1 MTNLAT
7 EQEFMAVH
15 YSTYDMEDARRD
27 AAALH
32 KLNRKAMLATG
43 MIDQEIAD
51 LQKDLQVLEERRKE
65 VLEPLQLEMEQLK
78 INLTTYHQR
87 ELEGGGDKT
96 IKLPWATLKSKKQP
110 QDYERSEETL
120 LTWAQEN
127 APEFVKTPAPTVN
140 WGDLK
145 KSLVVAGD
153 KVLLKETGEIV
164 SGLAP
169 KERVVKFDVEVL

>member
-51 LQKDLQVLEERRKE
+51 LQKDLQALEERRKE
-65 VLEPLQLEMEQLK
+65 ILEPLQLEIDVYK
-78 INLTTYHQR
+78 R
-87 ELEGGGDKT
+87 
-96 IKLPWATLKSKKQP
+96 
-110 QDYERSEETL
+110 QD
-120 LTWAQEN
+120 
-127 APEFVKTPAPTVN
+127 
-140 WGDLK
+140 
-145 KSLVVAGD
+145 
-153 KVLLKETGEIV
+153 
-164 SGLAP
+164 
-169 KERVVKFDVEVL
+169 